1 MIPARLAEA
10 STVHDWTFPR
20 AATGLRVLLTYGREH
35 GIGARTVLAGTGLQ
49 VAALAASTPHGAR
62 EVTAAQ
68 ELRVVRNLVARLGDG
83 IGPDVGRRYR
93 PETFGVFGYALR
105 SSRTLGEAVE
115 VALTYLDLSHAF
127 ALPRAEVVGEE
138 VVGHLDGQGL
148 PADVRDVLVARD
160 ATAVRAVLDDLV
172 PGGTGASLELTGST
186 ATLRVAL
193 SELARPLPRDGADA
207 AERSRL
213 LCEQVVEP
221 RRRRTGLPADV
232 RVLVTQRLPEGAPMT
247 AVAADLGRSERTLRR
262 ELAAAGVG
270 YRELLDEVRA
280 SLATELLRSGPT
292 LGVDALARRLGYAE
306 ATSFIG
312 AFRRWTGTTPAAWA
326 REFA

>member
-1 MIPARLAEA
+1 MIPANVGA
-10 STVHDWTFPR
+10 STVRDWAFPR
-20 AATGLRVLLTYGREH
+20 AATGLRVLLTYGRDH
-35 GIGARTVLAGTGLQ
+35 GLGARTVLAGTGLQ
-49 VAALAASTPHGAR
+49 AGSLGLASGSGAA

-68 ELRVVRNLVARLGDG
+68 ELRVVRNLVARLGEG
-83 IGPDVGRRYR
+83 IGPDVGSRYR
-93 PETFGVFGYALR
+93 AETFGVFGYALR

-127 ALPRAEVVGEE
+127 ALPRAEVVGDE
-138 VVGHLDGQGL
+138 VVGRLDGGGL
-148 PADVRDVLVARD
+148 PVDVREVLVARD
-160 ATAVRAVLDDLV
+160 ATAVLTVLDDLV

-186 ATLRVAL
+186 ATLRVAV
-193 SELARPLPRDGADA
+193 SEMARPLPRDGADA

-221 RRRRTGLPADV
+221 RRRRTGLAADV

-280 SLATELLRSGPT
+280 SLAAELLRSGPT

-306 ATSFIG
+306 ATSFIA

>member
-1 MIPARLAEA
+1 MIPAKLGEA
-10 STVHDWTFPR
+10 VAVHDWAFPR
-20 AATGLRVLLTYGREH
+20 AATGLRVLLTYGRDH
-35 GIGARTVLAGTGLQ
+35 GIGARSVLAGTGLQ
-49 VAALAASTPHGAR
+49 VAALESVPAHGAA

-68 ELRVVRNLVARLGDG
+68 ELRVVRNLVARLGEG

-115 VALTYLDLSHAF
+115 VALTYIDLSHAF
-127 ALPRAEVVGEE
+127 ALPRAQVVGEE
-138 VVGHLDGQGL
+138 VVGRLDGEGL
-148 PADVRDVLVARD
+148 PADVREVLVARD

-172 PGGTGASLELTGST
+172 PGGTGATLELTGST
-186 ATLRVAL
+186 ATLRVAVR
-193 SELARPLPRDGADA
+193 ELARPLPREGADA

-221 RRRRTGLPADV
+221 RRRRTGLAADV
-232 RVLVTQRLPEGAPMT
+232 RVLVTQRLPEGAPMAT
-247 AVAADLGRSERTLRR
+247 VAADLGRSERTLRR
-262 ELAAAGVG
+262 DLAAAGVG

-292 LGVDALARRLGYAE
+292 LGLDGLARRLGYAE
-306 ATSFIG
+306 ATSFIA